1 MKAAPVDRLLNP
13 RSVAIIGA
21 SPEPASIGN
30 NVFENLLRSG
40 YQGEIHLVSRSR
52 REISG
57 KPCVASIDDLPLGVD
72 AVALVVPQAAVV
84 DSVAACARRQAGSA
98 VIFASG
104 FAETGEAGRIQ
115 QERLAAIARDG
126 NMMLLGPNCIG
137 FRNFADSVALT
148 FEPLPEGVPS
158 FKSGVAV
165 IAQSGA
171 MTSNLRLALLA
182 KGVAVTS
189 AVSTG
194 NEANLGIEDFL
205 AYGLEQ
211 EGNRVFSLFIEQV
224 RRPALFLDLVRQA
237 RMKARP
243 IVLLHPGRTAR
254 ARETALSHTGALAG
268 DFEVMKT
275 VLRHEGVV
283 FVETMDELFDVT
295 TLLARWP
302 EPSPLPIGAISNS
315 GAFRGISLDFCETL
329 GLGIAELTTETK
341 AALRSMLP
349 AYAAVDNPLDITTV
363 GLAQPRVF
371 GDTAKAMLDDPGV
384 GGLVLA
390 FIPGT
395 SQFQMVRCRSVLPA
409 IENSPKPVAFSMFG
423 DETPLVEEFPRTLRE
438 HGIPLFRS
446 PDRALRAMARVNAYA
461 HLRVCRGSSA
471 SDAPPSLRID
481 EHGTIPEYRAK
492 AYLARLGITVPQGC
506 VVRTPDEAQALAER
520 IGYPVVIKAQSPAL
534 PHKSDAGGVIVG
546 ITDDSMLRV
555 EWKRLM
561 ENVAKAKPGLRL
573 DGVLVERMAKPG
585 LEVIVG
591 ARRDPGWGI
600 ILMAGL
606 GGIWSEALRDVQLMP
621 ADLDRAAIIASLD
634 ALKGAAL
641 LAGGRGLPALD
652 KGAIA
657 DAAIALAGL
666 MRMNKDLC
674 DIEINPLIVYPS
686 GALALDALMVAATT
700 SDALN

>member
-1 MKAAPVDRLLNP
+1 MKVAPVGRLLNP
-13 RSVAIIGA
+13 RSVAIVGA

-30 NVFENLLRSG
+30 NVVENLLRSG
-40 YQGEIHLVSRSR
+40 YRGEIYLVSRSR
-52 REISG
+52 REING
-57 KPCVASIDDLPLGVD
+57 RPCVASIDDLPLGVD
-72 AVALVVPQAAVV
+72 AVVLVVPEAVVV
-84 DSVAACARRQAGSA
+84 DSVAACARRHAGST
-98 VIFASG
+98 VVFASG
-104 FAETGEAGRIQ
+104 FAETGEAGRTQ

-137 FRNFADSVALT
+137 FRNFAAGVALT
-148 FEPLPEGVPS
+148 FEPLPEQVPS

-224 RRPALFLDLVRQA
+224 RRPALFLDLVCQA
-237 RMKARP
+237 RMKGRP

-254 ARETALSHTGALAG
+254 ARETAFSHTGALAG

-275 VLRHEGVV
+275 VLSHEGVV
-283 FVETMDELFDVT
+283 FVDTMDELFDVT

-329 GLGIAELTTETK
+329 GLGLAELATETK
-341 AALRSMLP
+341 TALRSMLP
-349 AYAAVDNPLDITTV
+349 AYATIDNPLDITTV

-395 SQFQMVRCRSVLPA
+395 PQFQMVRCRSLLPA

-423 DETPLVEEFPRTLRE
+423 DEAPLVEEFPRTLRE
-438 HGIPLFRS
+438 HGVPLFRS

-461 HLRVCRGSSA
+461 HLRARGKPLA
-471 SDAPPSLRID
+471 SDALPSLRV
-481 EHGTIPEYRAK
+481 EERGTIPEYRAK
-492 AYLARLGITVPQGC
+492 AHLARLGIALPQGGLIQ
-506 VVRTPDEAQALAER
+506 TPDEAQALAER
-520 IGYPVVIKAQSPAL
+520 IGYPVVMKAQSAAL
-534 PHKSDAGGVIVG
+534 PHKSDVGGVIVG
-546 ITDDSMLRV
+546 IADDAMLRV

-561 ENVAKAKPGLRL
+561 ENVAKAKPGLQL
-573 DGVLVERMAKPG
+573 DGILVEGMAKPG
-585 LEVIVG
+585 LEFIIG
-591 ARRDPGWGI
+591 ARRDPEWGTV
-600 ILMAGL
+600 LMAGL
-606 GGIWSEALRDVQLMP
+606 GGIWSEALRDVRLMSP
-621 ADLDRAAIIASLD
+621 DLDRAAIIANLD
-634 ALKGAAL
+634 TLKAAAL
-641 LAGGRGLPALD
+641 LSGGRGLPALD
-652 KGAIA
+652 KGAVA
-657 DAAIALAGL
+657 DAAVALAGL
-666 MRMNKDLC
+666 MRTNPELS

-686 GALALDALMVAATT
+686 GALALDALMIMGERGNE
-700 SDALN
+700 D

>member
-1 MKAAPVDRLLNP
+1 MKAAPVGRLLNP
-13 RSVAIIGA
+13 RSVAIVGA

-30 NVFENLLRSG
+30 NVVENLLRSG
-40 YQGEIHLVSRSR
+40 YGGEIHLVSRSR
-52 REISG
+52 RDING
-57 KPCVASIDDLPLGVD
+57 RPCVASIDDLPVGVD
-72 AVALVVPQAAVV
+72 AVVLVVPEAAVV
-84 DSVAACARRQAGSA
+84 DSVAACARRQAGA
-98 VIFASG
+98 VVVFASG
-104 FAETGEAGRIQ
+104 FAETGEIGRTQ

-137 FRNFADSVALT
+137 FRNFADGVALT
-148 FEPLPEGVPS
+148 FEPLPEQVPS

-211 EGNRVFSLFIEQV
+211 EGNRVFSLFVEQV
-224 RRPALFLDLVRQA
+224 RRPALFLDLVRRA
-237 RMKARP
+237 RKKGRP

-275 VLRHEGVV
+275 VLTHEGVV
-283 FVETMDELFDVT
+283 FVDTMDELFDVT

-302 EPSPLPIGAISNS
+302 EPLPLPVGAISNS

-329 GLGIAELTTETK
+329 GLSLAELTTETK
-341 AALRSMLP
+341 TALRSMLP
-349 AYAAVDNPLDITTV
+349 AYAAIDNPLDITTV

-371 GDTAKAMLDDPGV
+371 GATAKAMLDDPGV

-390 FIPGT
+390 FIPGMP
-395 SQFQMVRCRSVLPA
+395 QFQMVRCRSLLPA

-438 HGIPLFRS
+438 HGVPLFRS

-461 HLRVCRGSSA
+461 HVRAHGKPVA
-471 SDAPPSLRID
+471 SDALPSLRV
-481 EHGTIPEYRAK
+481 EECGTIPEYRAK
-492 AYLARLGITVPQGC
+492 AHLARLGIAMPQGGL
-506 VVRTPDEAQALAER
+506 VQTPDEAQQLAER
-520 IGYPVVIKAQSPAL
+520 IGYPVVIKVQSAAL
-534 PHKSDAGGVIVG
+534 PHKSDIGGVIVG

-555 EWKRLM
+555 EWRRLM
-561 ENVAKAKPGLRL
+561 ENVAKAMPGLQL
-573 DGVLVERMAKPG
+573 DGILVECMAKPG
-585 LEVIVG
+585 LELIIG
-591 ARRDPGWGI
+591 ARRDPEWGTV
-600 ILMAGL
+600 LMVGL
-606 GGIWSEALRDVQLMP
+606 GGIWSEVLRDVQLMP
-621 ADLDRAAIIASLD
+621 PDLDRAAIIAGLD
-634 ALKGAAL
+634 TLKGAAL

-652 KGAIA
+652 KGAVA
-657 DAAIALAGL
+657 DAVVTLAGL
-666 MRMNKDLC
+666 MHTNPGLR

-686 GALALDALMVAATT
+686 GALALDALMIT
-700 SDALN
+700 DE